1 VARDLHGKVIVI
13 TGASSGIGAATALAC
28 AKTGMN
34 VVLNARRAEKLD
46 AVAALA
52 RQAGAEAVTVVG
64 DVTEPGISG
73 RMLDAAY
80 DRFDRFDAVFA
91 NAGYG
96 FDLAAHEVSD
106 EALRKIFDVNFF
118 ASTDLLNAAVS
129 RLLAEG
135 RRGHLLMCSS
145 CLGKFTLPGHSAYSA
160 TKAAQAHMCTAMRIE
175 LEPRGIY
182 VSSVHPI
189 TTTTEF
195 QGCRRQVGSGAC
207 AALFRATGRAGGE
220 RRRQV
225 SAPAAAGGM
234 DELHDASRGRVHDV
248 VATLRRRHPAPG
260 LEARQ
265 KKLGTVTDF
274 PTTASADFSHA
285 PRRKIGNCP

>member
-1 VARDLHGKVIVI
+1 VAHDLHGKVIVI

-118 ASTDLLNAAVS
+118 AAMDLLNAAAS

-135 RRGHLLMCSS
+135 RPGHLLMCSS

-160 TKAAQAHMCTAMRIE
+160 TKAAQAHVCTAMRIE
-175 LEPRGIY
+175 LQPRGIY

-189 TTTTEF
+189 TTVTEF
-195 QGCRRQVGSGAC
+195 
-207 AALFRATGRAGGE
+207 FE
-220 RRRQV
+220 V
-225 SAPAAAGGM
+225 SAQLSGRDAAGKSVP
-234 DELHDASRGRVHDV
+234 E
-248 VATLRRRHPAPG
+248 
-260 LEARQ
+260 
-265 KKLGTVTDF
+265 
-274 PTTASADFSHA
+274 HA
-285 PRRKIGNCP
+285 PRFFVQPAERVADAVVRCLRRPRPEVWTSFMTRAVAALMTLSPRLGDVILRQAWKHDQQS

>member
-1 VARDLHGKVIVI
+1 VAHDLHGKVIVI

-195 QGCRRQVGSGAC
+195 
-207 AALFRATGRAGGE
+207 FE
-220 RRRQV
+220 V
-225 SAPAAAGGM
+225 SAQLSGRDAAGKSVP
-234 DELHDASRGRVHDV
+234 E
-248 VATLRRRHPAPG
+248 
-260 LEARQ
+260 
-265 KKLGTVTDF
+265 
-274 PTTASADFSHA
+274 HA
-285 PRRKIGNCP
+285 PRFFVQPAERVANWTSFTTRAVAAFMTLSPRFADVILRQAWKHDKKN

>member
-1 VARDLHGKVIVI
+1 MARDLGGKVIVI

-28 AKTGMN
+28 AKAGMN

-46 AVAALA
+46 AVAGLA
-52 RQAGAEAVTVVG
+52 RQVGAEAVTVVG
-64 DVTEPGISG
+64 DVTEPDISG
-73 RMLDAAY
+73 RMLEAAR

-118 ASTDLLNAAVS
+118 AAMDLLNAAAS

-135 RRGHLLMCSS
+135 RPGHLLMCSS

-160 TKAAQAHMCTAMRIE
+160 TKAAQAHVCTAMRIE
-175 LEPRGIY
+175 LQPRGIY

-189 TTTTEF
+189 TTVTEF
-195 QGCRRQVGSGAC
+195 
-207 AALFRATGRAGGE
+207 FE
-220 RRRQV
+220 V
-225 SAPAAAGGM
+225 SAQLSGRDAAGKSVP
-234 DELHDASRGRVHDV
+234 E
-248 VATLRRRHPAPG
+248 
-260 LEARQ
+260 
-265 KKLGTVTDF
+265 
-274 PTTASADFSHA
+274 HA
-285 PRRKIGNCP
+285 PRFFVQPAERVADAVVRCLRRPRPEVWTSFMTRAVAALMTLSPRLGDVILRQAWKHDQQS

>member
-195 QGCRRQVGSGAC
+195 
-207 AALFRATGRAGGE
+207 FE
-220 RRRQV
+220 V
-225 SAPAAAGGM
+225 SAQLSGRDAAGKSVP
-234 DELHDASRGRVHDV
+234 E
-248 VATLRRRHPAPG
+248 
-260 LEARQ
+260 
-265 KKLGTVTDF
+265 
-274 PTTASADFSHA
+274 HA
-285 PRRKIGNCP
+285 PRFFVQPAERVANAVVKCLRRPRPEVWTSLMTRAVAATLTLSPRLGDVILRQVWKHDQKN

>member
-1 VARDLHGKVIVI
+1 MARDLHGKVIVI

-195 QGCRRQVGSGAC
+195 
-207 AALFRATGRAGGE
+207 FE
-220 RRRQV
+220 V
-225 SAPAAAGGM
+225 SAQLSGRDAAGKSVP
-234 DELHDASRGRVHDV
+234 E
-248 VATLRRRHPAPG
+248 
-260 LEARQ
+260 
-265 KKLGTVTDF
+265 
-274 PTTASADFSHA
+274 HA
-285 PRRKIGNCP
+285 PRFFVQPAERVANAVVKCLRRPRPEVWTSLMTRAVAATLTLSPRLGDVILRQVWKHDQKN